1 MTKSEAIDLMRQ
13 YAAFTDEFAAD
24 RSDGRRHSYN
34 LLISLGHIRS
44 MPDRFPEEG
53 SVKKAMRWLGFMQGA
68 LWMVR
73 AFTLEELKDHSRRKS
88 L

>member
-1 MTKSEAIDLMRQ
+1 
-13 YAAFTDEFAAD
+13 
-24 RSDGRRHSYN
+24 
-34 LLISLGHIRS
+34 
-44 MPDRFPEEG
+44 
-53 SVKKAMRWLGFMQGA
+53 MRWLGFMQGA